1 MRMARE
7 RRGGIPMMSL
17 DRAELRAALDEV
29 GADAWLLFDFHG
41 LNPVAKR
48 VLALGGLGTRRLF
61 ALLPK
66 AGEFVAV
73 AHKIEM
79 APMVDFPGKV
89 IPYARWQELQ
99 DALGPLVKGKRLA
112 MEVSPKDAVPYLDRV
127 PHGVVQMLE
136 ALGATIVPSGEM
148 VTRFAARWSAAETA
162 DHLFAAEVLATVARA
177 ELAKAVHEGGTGL
190 TEVALQQRVVAAVK
204 AKGCEF
210 DTLPIVGFGPNA
222 ADPHYEPHAGKDATL
237 GKDTVILLDLWAGRR
252 RDTVFAD
259 QTWMGFSGKVV
270 PAKVQEVWT
279 VVRDGRDAAIRRV
292 LETVKAGKP
301 LAGYEVDRAAR
312 DHIEGKGYGTYFV
325 HRTGHSID
333 RDLHGSGPHMDDYE
347 THDER
352 RLVPGV
358 GFSVEPGVY
367 IPGEFG
373 VRSEV
378 NMFWGTDGPRVTP
391 AEPQRDLITQ

>member
-1 MRMARE
+1 
-7 RRGGIPMMSL
+7 MMSL

-48 VLALGGLGTRRLF
+48 VLGLGGMGTRRIF
-61 ALLPK
+61 VLLPK
-66 AGEFVAV
+66 DGEFTAV
-73 AHKIEM
+73 AHKIEL
-79 APMVDFPGKV
+79 APMKDFPGKV

-99 DALGPLVKGKRLA
+99 EALQPLVKGKRLA

-136 ALGATIVPSGEM
+136 SLGATIVPSGEM
-148 VTRFAARWSAAETA
+148 VTRYAARWSEGETA
-162 DHLFAAEVLATVARA
+162 DHLFAAEVLASVAKA

-190 TEVALQQRVVAAVK
+190 TETALQQRVVDAVK
-204 AKGCEF
+204 SKGCVF

-222 ADPHYEPHAGKDATL
+222 ADPHYEPVAGKDATL
-237 GKDTVILLDLWAGRR
+237 GKDTVILLDLWAGKRL
-252 RDTVFAD
+252 DTVFAD
-259 QTWMGFSGKVV
+259 QTWMGFSGKSV

-292 LETVKAGKP
+292 LETVQAGRP
-301 LAGYEVDRAAR
+301 LAGFEVDRAAR
-312 DHIEGKGYGTYFV
+312 DHIEGKGWGKYFV

-352 RLVPGV
+352 RLMPGV
-358 GFSVEPGVY
+358 GFSIEPGVY
-367 IPGEFG
+367 ITGEFG

-378 NMFWGTDGPRVTP
+378 NMFWAAGGPRVTP

>member
-1 MRMARE
+1 
-7 RRGGIPMMSL
+7 MMSL
-17 DRAELRAALDEV
+17 DRAELRAALESV

-48 VLALGGLGTRRLF
+48 VLGLGGLGTRRIF
-61 ALLPK
+61 VFLPK
-66 AGEFVAV
+66 EGDPIAV
-73 AHKIEM
+73 THKVEL

-89 IPYARWQELQ
+89 VPYARWEELQ
-99 DALGPLVKGKRLA
+99 AALAPLVKGKRLA
-112 MEVSPKDAVPYLDRV
+112 MEVSPNDAVPYLDRV

-136 ALGATIVPSGEM
+136 GLGGTIIPSGEM
-148 VTRFAARWSAAETA
+148 VTRFAARWSDDEAK
-162 DHLFAAEVLATVARA
+162 DHRFAAEVLAAVAKE

-190 TEVALQQRVVAAVK
+190 TETALQRRVVAGVEAR
-204 AKGCEF
+204 GCVF

-237 GKDTVILLDLWAGRR
+237 GKDTVILLDLWAGRTKS
-252 RDTVFAD
+252 TVFAD
-259 QTWMGFSGKVV
+259 QTWMAFSGKVV

-279 VVRDGRDAAIRRV
+279 VVRDARDAAIRRV
-292 LETVKAGKP
+292 RETVAAGRP
-301 LAGYEVDRAAR
+301 LAGFEVDRAAR
-312 DHIEGKGYGTYFV
+312 EVIEGAGYGNFFV

-352 RLVPGV
+352 RLIPGV

-367 IPGEFG
+367 ISGEFG
-373 VRSEV
+373 VRSEI
-378 NMFWGTDGPRVTP
+378 NMFWAPAGPEVTP
-391 AEPQRDLITQ
+391 VEPQRDLITA